1 MIFTKKQMALLV
13 GYDAVLI
20 SLVLFFLLPVT
31 QWAAATFLVAT
42 LAVLLINVL
51 STRAQVNYETN

>member
-42 LAVLLINVL
+42 LAVLLINEIG
-51 STRAQVNYETN
+51 RAHV

>member
-20 SLVLFFLLPVT
+20 SLMLFFLLPVT
-31 QWAAATFLVAT
+31 QWASATFLVAT